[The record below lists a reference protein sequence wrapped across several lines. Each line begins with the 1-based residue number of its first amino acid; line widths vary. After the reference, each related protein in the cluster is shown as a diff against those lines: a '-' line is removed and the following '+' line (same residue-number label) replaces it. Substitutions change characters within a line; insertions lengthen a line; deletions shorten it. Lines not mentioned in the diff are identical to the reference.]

1 MHKFVNFR
9 ETSTPD
15 DTVGEARMYSRE
27 GDVMCPV
34 TSFKRYLEKLHPEI
48 DALWQ
53 RPLDSFN
60 FEDPTWYCKTPL
72 GKNTLG
78 TMMSQISKVGGLS
91 KKYTNHCIRATAI
104 TALDDAGIEAR
115 HIMRASGHKSESSI
129 RSYACRLSEKK
140 KKELSATLSNVL
152 KKPEVIPVVSSSE
165 NVKSTCTPQNLS
177 NICDISQDELN
188 AIFNDENVFQDITP
202 IYNNEI
208 SSESNE
214 MCVHSESN
222 EMCVQSASNAS
233 SSALNMLNEI
243 KLNVGGNIMSSR
255 ANRLNIPRFN
265 ITPNMTNCVVNFNF
279 GNGKEP

>member
-1 MHKFVNFR
+1 M
-9 ETSTPD
+9 
-15 DTVGEARMYSRE
+15 
-27 GDVMCPV
+27 
-34 TSFKRYLEKLHPEI
+34 
-48 DALWQ
+48 
-53 RPLDSFN
+53 
-60 FEDPTWYCKTPL
+60 
-72 GKNTLG
+72 
-78 TMMSQISKVGGLS
+78 
-91 KKYTNHCIRATAI
+91 
-104 TALDDAGIEAR
+104 
-115 HIMRASGHKSESSI
+115 
-129 RSYACRLSEKK
+129 
-140 KKELSATLSNVL
+140 SATLSNVL

-214 MCVHSESN
+214 MCV
-222 EMCVQSASNAS
+222 QSASNAS

-265 ITPNMTNCVVNFNF
+265 ITPNMTNSVVNFNF